1 MQAQYIEVKEI
12 TKAQVTAL
20 LNLVERD
27 RVEAEKAKSEQLV
40 IEAKRMLK
48 AWGAVNSYSSR
59 CGYKNISSM
68 FSALY
73 PRCDKIII
81 ENEIEFIEQSLL
93 ELKKSSD
100 KKENEQ
106 YLIAELY
113 YKGFDIVD
121 CGCDWSER
129 LTIRDI
135 ADYLNMARSTT
146 SDRIKAIE
154 SYIVAKMVNIKCII

>member
-1 MQAQYIEVKEI
+1 MQSQYIEVNTV
-12 TKAQVTAL
+12 TKAQLTAL

-27 RVEAEKAKSEQLV
+27 RAESEKAKSEQLV

-73 PRCDKIII
+73 PRCDKIVL

-100 KKENEQ
+100 KKKNEQ

-121 CGCDWSER
+121 DGCDWSER
-129 LTIRDI
+129 ISAEDIGKDIGISERTVYRRLNSISSFIVSRLSTINFLI
-135 ADYLNMARSTT
+135 
-146 SDRIKAIE
+146 
-154 SYIVAKMVNIKCII
+154 

>member
-1 MQAQYIEVKEI
+1 MQAQYIEVEEI
-12 TKAQVTAL
+12 TKAQFTAL

-27 RVEAEKAKSEQLV
+27 RAESEKAKTEQLV

-100 KKENEQ
+100 KKKNQQ

-129 LTIRDI
+129 IS
-135 ADYLNMARSTT
+135 ADMIGQDLGLSERTVYRRLNSLN
-146 SDRIKAIE
+146 SF
-154 SYIVAKMVNIKCII
+154 IVSRASNINFLI